1 MEYGLQNFNHGFKS
15 RILAHGYDDTLKQRV
30 GEDKNIVI
38 EHKSIAHGWR
48 SVKLSIWLMT
58 SNKT

>member
-1 MEYGLQNFNHGFKS
+1 MGFKS
-15 RILAHGYDDTLKQRV
+15 RILALGNDDTLKKRV